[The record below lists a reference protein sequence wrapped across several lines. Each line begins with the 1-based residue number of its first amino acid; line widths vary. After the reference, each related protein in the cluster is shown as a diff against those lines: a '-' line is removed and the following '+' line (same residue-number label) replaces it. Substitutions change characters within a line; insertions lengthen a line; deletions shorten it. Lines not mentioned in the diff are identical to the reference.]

1 MNKPD
6 SLRAALTAAIPE
18 FARNPDRLH
27 VFIEHGS
34 IATTAANSL
43 SFEYAYTLD
52 VVVTDY
58 AGHAD
63 HLIVPVIAWL
73 KVNQPEMLLNR
84 ELCRD
89 GFRFQAELLDNGKSD
104 VEILLK
110 LTERVGVLEK
120 PEGYEI
126 RHFAEPSIPG

>member
-73 KVNQPEMLLNR
+73 KVHQPEMLLNR

-110 LTERVGVLEK
+110 LTERVGVLEM

>member
-110 LTERVGVLEK
+110 LTERVGVLEM

>member
-120 PEGYEI
+120 PDGYEI
-126 RHFAEPSIPG
+126 RHFAEPAIPG